1 MTTAIFNTEYGYNEP
16 KLGRKQFVRE
26 ELDWQ
31 SIKNRPKTIA
41 GYGIIDAAGKNQ
53 LETIK
58 TEMETKVKNLEDKN
72 TELERKYEGLLKI
85 IEELKTKNNQ

>member
-16 KLGRKQFVRE
+16 KLGRKQFARE

-31 SIKNRPKTIA
+31 SIKNRPKTLA
-41 GYGIIDAAGKNQ
+41 GYGITDAAGKNQ

-58 TEMETKVKNLEDKN
+58 NEMEEKIKNLKTKN
-72 TELERKYEGLLKI
+72 TELERKIQE
-85 IEELKTKNNQ
+85 IESRIP